1 MPTYYFKGKIT
12 CYSRSDGSVVATW
25 FKDLTID
32 AVTEADAVS
41 KMELNLRQEYEDTGI
56 RISHEMQLLRTE
68 GTPAAAPELPTDSLN
83 KLGIDPPRPAATPS
97 TEDPFRFRI

>member
-12 CYSRSDGSVVATW
+12 CHSRTDGSVVATW
-25 FKDLTID
+25 FKDLSVD
-32 AVTEADAVS
+32 APNEADAAN
-41 KMELNLRQEYEDTGI
+41 KMEATLRQEFEDAGI

-68 GTPAAAPELPTDSLN
+68 GQASMPPELPTDSLN